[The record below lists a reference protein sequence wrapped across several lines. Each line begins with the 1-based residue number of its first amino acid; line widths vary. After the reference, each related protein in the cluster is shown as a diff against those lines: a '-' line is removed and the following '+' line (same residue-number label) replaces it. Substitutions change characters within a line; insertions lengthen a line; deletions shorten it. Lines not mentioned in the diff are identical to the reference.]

1 MTFLCKIGALSIH
14 GGTRLATA
22 PRKAE
27 DAYISYAMKGNM
39 QDSVH
44 MPDSS
49 CYLSILVLPMALDM
63 KSHLYESFEVT
74 LARANT
80 WLYASQASGVPI
92 KLMSVQ
98 SDDLLT
104 KVQIQD
110 FNFMHY
116 TWTHN
121 LTQDTTSFD
130 STWLKSSLSKKYR
143 YRELETPHLQLSIQ
157 GCCLICQ
164 MQPWRITKAITLRW

>member
-121 LTQDTTSFD
+121 LTQDSTWFD
-130 STWLKSSLSKKYR
+130 STWF
-143 YRELETPHLQLSIQ
+143 
-157 GCCLICQ
+157 
-164 MQPWRITKAITLRW
+164 